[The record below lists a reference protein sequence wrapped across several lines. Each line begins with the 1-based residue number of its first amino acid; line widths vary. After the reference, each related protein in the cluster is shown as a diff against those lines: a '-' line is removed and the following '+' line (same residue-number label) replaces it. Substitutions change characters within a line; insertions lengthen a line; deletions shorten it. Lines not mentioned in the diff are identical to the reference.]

1 MSEEN
6 KAKYKAIGVI
16 NHRTKP
22 ECYPSFEVVTC
33 REEYQFGSS
42 YLLGVRADPL
52 GTYSVMASAWRFDR
66 YANISNGDDDGMNKE
81 SEIIDELIED
91 ERHDCDPKPEKTEW
105 IVGEKP
111 PCGVWLDC
119 HGLASGCVID
129 TVMFRFIGDKWAI
142 AQSKLERKAETPI
155 AWTQYTYRIHVDP
168 REKALAQIAFALANV
183 VIGFDAA
190 SEIDFGHDNDYSRD
204 YRGMAKFII
213 NGDIP
218 LTKYTGDE

>member
-1 MSEEN
+1 MT
-6 KAKYKAIGVI
+6 KKTPFAIGKMV
-16 NHRTKP
+16 HRFRGDI
-22 ECYPSFEVVTC
+22 PSFEVTTFLSYYDFGT
-33 REEYQFGSS
+33 EYYAGSKVGGES
-42 YLLGVRADPL
+42 YTL
-52 GTYSVMASAWRFDR
+52 MANTWRFVR
-66 YANISNGDDDGMNKE
+66 YSETDDDGMNKE

-105 IVGEKP
+105 IVGKP

-142 AQSKLERKAETPI
+142 AQSKLERKVETPI